1 MRPTLIADSTDPG
14 FSAHLHGSGTSFVL
28 ATPPPT
34 AERPDPLPVV
44 AHFGRELPAS
54 IDPDALLRS
63 LLPSRTHSGPDF
75 RALRPVVPQQM
86 DGTRLRPTLRG
97 SRADGTAWSPGFK
110 LTDASADTTSAHVTL
125 IDETAGLELR
135 LSWRLDSGV
144 LVADR
149 TLVNLGTDP
158 YRVDGLA
165 SSLPMPDAAREIL
178 DLTGR
183 WCHERDHQRHPLEI
197 GAWVR
202 DGRHGRTGHDSPLV
216 LVVGTPGF
224 GFRHGEVWGVHHGW
238 SGDSTYWAER
248 AADSTAQFGV
258 EERLEPGEL
267 NVAPG
272 ESYNAP
278 PAYCV
283 YSNAG
288 MDGMSDAFHDFIRAR
303 KVHPTTPR
311 PVLLNTWEAVYFD
324 HDLDRLKA
332 LADKAAAVGIER
344 FVLDDGW
351 FGGRRDDTAGLGDW
365 WISPDMWPNG
375 LTPIIEHVTGLGME
389 FGLWFEPEMV
399 NPNSDLFRAHPDWIL
414 HTDGRTPP
422 VWRDQQ
428 VLDLGRP
435 EVEAYLLERLDTL
448 LSENNI
454 SYIKWDHNRDVVDA
468 GHHGRPGVHGQT
480 LAVYRLWDEL
490 KRRHPN
496 VEIETCASGGGRI
509 DLGALARAD
518 RVWASDTIDP
528 IERQHIQ
535 RWTGLL
541 LPPELVGA
549 HVGSEQAH
557 TTHRV
562 TSLGLRAAT
571 ALFGHMGFEL
581 DLTQLSDADLAGV
594 AELIAVHKRFR
605 PLLHSGRV
613 VRFDMPDEQSLAH
626 GVVAHDG
633 SEALFCYVQL
643 ASARTEMLPPLK
655 FPGLN
660 PDATY
665 RVEVTRV
672 GADTGT
678 HEIAP
683 PPWLAT
689 GTRLTGTE
697 LDAVGVQLPVISP
710 AQAMVFH
717 VQRV

>member
-1 MRPTLIADSTDPG
+1 M
-14 FSAHLHGSGTSFVL
+14 
-28 ATPPPT
+28 
-34 AERPDPLPVV
+34 
-44 AHFGRELPAS
+44 
-54 IDPDALLRS
+54 
-63 LLPSRTHSGPDF
+63 
-75 RALRPVVPQQM
+75 
-86 DGTRLRPTLRG
+86 
-97 SRADGTAWSPGFK
+97 
-110 LTDASADTTSAHVTL
+110 
-125 IDETAGLELR
+125 LR
-135 LSWRLDSGV
+135 LSWHLDGGV

-149 TLVNLGTDP
+149 TLVNTGDQP

-165 SSLPMPDAAREIL
+165 SSLPIPDAAREIL

-183 WCHERDHQRHPLEI
+183 WCHERDPQRHPLEI

-202 DGRHGRTGHDSPLV
+202 DGRHGRTGHDTPLV
-216 LVVGTPGF
+216 MVVGTPGF

-267 NVAPG
+267 TLAPG
-272 ESYNAP
+272 ETHTAP
-278 PAYCV
+278 TAYFV
-283 YSNAG
+283 YSAAG
-288 MDGMSDAFHDFIRAR
+288 LDGMSAAFHDFVRAR
-303 KVHPTTPR
+303 RVHPTTPR

-332 LADKAAAVGIER
+332 LADRAAAAGVER

-351 FGGRRDDTAGLGDW
+351 FGGRRLDNAGLGDW
-365 WISPDMWPNG
+365 WVSPDMWPDG
-375 LTPIIEHVTGLGME
+375 LTPIIEYVTGLGME
-389 FGLWFEPEMV
+389 FGLWVEPEMV
-399 NPNSDLFRAHPDWIL
+399 NPDSELYRAHPDWIL

-422 VWRDQQ
+422 IWRDQY

-435 EVEAYLLERLDTL
+435 EVMDYLVERLDAL
-448 LSENNI
+448 LSENDI
-454 SYIKWDHNRDVVDA
+454 SYLKWDHNRDVVDA
-468 GHHGRPGVHGQT
+468 GHHDRPGIHEQT
-480 LAVYRLWDEL
+480 LAIYRLWDEL

-509 DLGALARAD
+509 DLGALARTD

-549 HVGSEQAH
+549 HVGSEKAH

-562 TSLGLRAAT
+562 TSLGMRAAT

-581 DLTQLSDADLAGV
+581 DLTELSDADLAGV
-594 AELIAVHKRFR
+594 AELISIHKEFR
-605 PLLHSGRV
+605 PLLHSGRT
-613 VRFDMPDEQSLAH
+613 VRFDLPDERSLAH
-626 GVVAHDG
+626 GVVSHDKDQ
-633 SEALFCYVQL
+633 ALFCYVQMA
-643 ASARTEMLPPLK
+643 ASRTEMLPPLK
-655 FPGLN
+655 IPGLD

-665 RVEVTRV
+665 RVEVRRV
-672 GADTGT
+672 GEDAVT

-689 GTRLTGTE
+689 GTE
-697 LDAVGVQLPVISP
+697 LSGAELAAAGVQLPVMAP
-710 AQAMVFH
+710 AQAILFH
-717 VQRV
+717 VKRI